1 MAIRKKAKAKKS
13 AKKKTAKRKKPT
25 GASASLKVDL
35 LKKHLRLPHGYAI
48 VKRKK

>member
-1 MAIRKKAKAKKS
+1 MAKKRKTPKKLSQS
-13 AKKKTAKRKKPT
+13 AA
-25 GASASLKVDL
+25 LKVAL